1 MSNEF
6 APLKLIETSPGKFSL
21 LLTEFNTW
29 AATFEE
35 MGYPEAG
42 GYAWH
47 GVADALVRWKAPK
60 LRMKCNYDP
69 ESSMFAAYGKDR
81 EALAQLAG
89 LILEAMADPTIL
101 KEAIEKANPELM
113 D

>member
-1 MSNEF
+1 MSDEF
-6 APLKLIETSPGKFSL
+6 APLKLIETSPGNFSL
-21 LLTEFNTW
+21 LLTEFTPW
-29 AATFEE
+29 AETFEA

-60 LRMKCNYDP
+60 LKKKFNYDP
-69 ESSMFAAYGKDR
+69 ESRMFAAYGKDR
-81 EALAQLAG
+81 DALVQFAT
-89 LILEAMADPTIL
+89 LILAAMADPAVL
-101 KEAIEKANPELM
+101 KEAIERANPELM